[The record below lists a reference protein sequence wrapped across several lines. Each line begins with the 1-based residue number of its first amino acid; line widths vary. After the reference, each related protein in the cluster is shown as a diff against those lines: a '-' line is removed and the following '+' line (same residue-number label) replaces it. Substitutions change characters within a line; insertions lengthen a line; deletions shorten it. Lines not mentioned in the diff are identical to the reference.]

1 MINYL
6 EGKLVEKYPT
16 RIVVDVG
23 GVGYNINIPLST
35 FDRLQT
41 PGSQLR
47 ILTYLHVR
55 KDCQQLYGFITGEEK
70 HLFGLLLSISG
81 IGPKLALTILS
92 GGSVKEIKSA
102 IANKSARILNNIP
115 GVGKKT
121 SERIIVELREKIG
134 DMPELK
140 TEAGDKQTLKQEI
153 IFNDAVLALVS
164 LGYKQL
170 AAKQAVKKAASNVK
184 VKEDTTPEK
193 VIREALRVI

>member
-1 MINYL
+1 MISYL
-6 EGKLVEKYPT
+6 DGKLVDKYST
-16 RIVVDVG
+16 RIIVDVG

-35 FDRLQT
+35 FDRLET
-41 PGSQLR
+41 PGSQVR

-55 KDCQQLYGFITGEEK
+55 KDCQQLYGFLTGEER

-102 IANKSARILNNIP
+102 IANKSARVLNNIP

-134 DMPELK
+134 AMPELK
-140 TEAGDKQTLKQEI
+140 TGAGDKQVSKQEAVL
-153 IFNDAVLALVS
+153 NDAVLALVS
-164 LGYKQL
+164 LGYKQSV
-170 AAKQAVKKAASNVK
+170 AKQAVEKTIPHI
-184 VKEDTTPEK
+184 KEDTTPEK
-193 VIREALRVI
+193 VIREALRFT